1 MTTPIRIG
9 AVRYLNSKPL
19 IYRLDELAPHV
30 QLVLD
35 VPSRLADG
43 LAAGALDVA
52 LIPSIEYFRGRVG
65 KGDGSL
71 LCEAP
76 AGPFRQK
83 TPVPFSNADYSIVP
97 DIAIAAHGPVLSV
110 KLYCRV
116 PMGRVRSVALDEG
129 SRTSVALTSI
139 LFERRHGLRP
149 ERRPLPL
156 GQPAEESDADAVLV
170 IGDRAIRP
178 LELGQVE
185 TYDLGEEWLK
195 ETGLPFVF
203 AMWVAR
209 GGVDLGEVAPALR
222 RAKRLG
228 TSCVREIADRE
239 GPPLGLSSDDC
250 HRYLTEFIR
259 FDLGPR
265 ELQGLKLFYDSCV
278 AMKLAHPGVPFAF
291 YGQPDLAEVR

>member
-1 MTTPIRIG
+1 MARPIRIG

-19 IYRLDELAPHV
+19 IYRLDELAPQA

-43 LAAGALDVA
+43 LAAAELDVA
-52 LIPSIEYFRGRVG
+52 LIPSIEYFRGR
-65 KGDGSL
+65 
-71 LCEAP
+71 
-76 AGPFRQK
+76 
-83 TPVPFSNADYSIVP
+83 DYQIVP
-97 DIAIAAHGPVLSV
+97 DMAIAAHGPVLSV

-116 PMGRVRSVALDEG
+116 PMAEVRSVALDEG

-139 LFERRHGLRP
+139 LFHRRHGLRP

-156 GQPAEESDADAVLV
+156 GQPAEESNADAVLV

-209 GGVDLGEVAPALR
+209 DGLNLGDVDAALR

-228 TSCVREIADRE
+228 TSRVREIADRE
-239 GPPLGLSSDDC
+239 GPPLGLSPDDC
-250 HRYLTEFIR
+250 RRYLTEFIR

-278 AMKLAHPGVPFAF
+278 AMQLAQPGVPLVF
-291 YGQPDLAEVR
+291 YGQQDLAAVR